1 MSFKFLPS
9 YKSANSPNSPW
20 TNASWIMDTEYT
32 FTNLRPYNVYNL
44 TVYVQNAKTNEIYP
58 PSKFFSAKTAEGG
71 MSVSLVSLGKW
82 LE

>member
-1 MSFKFLPS
+1 
-9 YKSANSPNSPW
+9 
-20 TNASWIMDTEYT
+20 MDTEYT

-82 LE
+82 LELKIKGIAIKIIWLD